1 MADKSILF
9 WVVCPAPPSKLAGGY
24 LRYGGMVL
32 VDSYRESAGF
42 TYLGSFCTNEWFRSA
57 SLLKLLLLSDLLAID

>member
-24 LRYGGMVL
+24 LRYGGIVF
-32 VDSYRESAGF
+32 VDRHRGSTGF
-42 TYLGSFCTNEWFRSA
+42 TYLESFCANEWFSSA
-57 SLLKLLLLSDLLAID
+57 SLLKLLLPSDLLAMD